1 MKILVACE
9 ESQAVTKELRTL
21 GHEAFSCD
29 IIPCSGGHDEWHIM
43 QDVLPLLNGCC
54 HFKTLDGLEHYI
66 EKWDMII
73 AFPPCTHLA
82 VSGAAW
88 FEKKRNDGR
97 QEEAI
102 EFFMKILNA
111 DCEKIAVENPVN
123 IISGNYIGKHF
134 PLLQSKYE
142 FPIKPTQTIQP
153 YEYGNSARKKTCLW
167 LKGLPK
173 LVPTNIVSPGEF
185 LISSGK
191 TYSVGAS
198 ADTARDKDG
207 KSIRWNDPRTAK
219 IRSKTFP
226 GIAKAM
232 AEQWTVNISEEKG
245 EKQMEFRMK
254 EYQLPEK
261 IKFNYGELKQELTE
275 KVKLYETMVYTDEQ
289 IKEAKADLANLNK
302 LKKALNDERILREKE
317 YMEPFNAFKAQINE
331 IIGIIDKPVAVID
344 AQIKEYEEKQKKEKM
359 EKIKELWSEM
369 EVPDGLAFEKVFE
382 ERMLN
387 NSFNLKHIKTCFT
400 DAIDKFNRD
409 ITTLDALP
417 EFGFEAKQVYLQT
430 LDINKA
436 LAEGQRMS
444 QIQKQKAEHEAEQA
458 RLKAEEEAKKA
469 VAEVAP
475 TESQSQATPEDFM
488 NPPEETTPVKEWV
501 AFQALMSTED
511 ALALRDFFN
520 SRNIE
525 FKAV

>member
-1 MKILVACE
+1 MKYMGSKAKIAKDVAAIINELIKKNKITTYIEPFVGGSNMIEHICCNNKFGYDNNE
-9 ESQAVTKELRTL
+9 YLIEFWKRIQEGWNPLSATEKYSNMTKELYK
-21 GHEAFSCD
+21 D
-29 IIPCSGGHDEWHIM
+29 IKENKENYPKHIVALAGFCAAYNAKWFGGYAGIVKTKNGTFRNYYNESVRNVLKQSERI
-43 QDVLPLLNGCC
+43 QDV
-54 HFKTLDGLEHYI
+54 HFECMNYTDINVQGALIYCDPPYQGTTKYKDDFDHQQYWEWVRAMSKNNIIICSEYSAPDDFLCIWQKKSTITLDNKSRKG
-66 EKWDMII
+66 
-73 AFPPCTHLA
+73 
-82 VSGAAW
+82 
-88 FEKKRNDGR
+88 
-97 QEEAI
+97 
-102 EFFMKILNA
+102 
-111 DCEKIAVENPVN
+111 AVE
-123 IISGNYIGKHF
+123 
-134 PLLQSKYE
+134 
-142 FPIKPTQTIQP
+142 
-153 YEYGNSARKKTCLW
+153 
-167 LKGLPK
+167 K
-173 LVPTNIVSPGEF
+173 LF
-185 LISSGK
+185 LIK
-191 TYSVGAS
+191 
-198 ADTARDKDG
+198 K
-207 KSIRWNDPRTAK
+207 
-219 IRSKTFP
+219 
-226 GIAKAM
+226 
-232 AEQWTVNISEEKG
+232 KG

-261 IKFNYGELKQELTE
+261 IKFNYEELKQELTE

-289 IKEAKADLANLNK
+289 IKEAKADRANLNK
-302 LKKALNDERILREKE
+302 LKKVLNDERILREKE
-317 YMEPFNAFKAQINE
+317 YMQPFNAFKAQINE

-359 EKIKELWSEM
+359 EKIKELWSEI
-369 EVPDGLAFEKVFE
+369 EVPDGLTFEKVFE

-387 NSFNLKHIKTCFT
+387 NSFNFKHIKTCFT

-469 VAEVAP
+469 VVEVAP

-488 NPPEETTPVKEWV
+488 NPPEDTTPVKEWI